1 MKEEN
6 SEREGCNYKDKNCSC
21 SKMFLGEEEIKS
33 STLKKKNYIKKYC
46 MFFLPLPLSQVVL
59 KLPGAVFVCNDNL
72 LPLGLSCL

>member
-33 STLKKKNYIKKYC
+33 STLKKKLHKKVLHV
-46 MFFLPLPLSQVVL
+46 FSTSSSQSSSA
-59 KLPGAVFVCNDNL
+59 KITWCII
-72 LPLGLSCL
+72 CL